1 MQKINL
7 TLHLIW
13 EVQMLKGLRS
23 LSESVFCSE
32 TCYHGEQAAQASSV
46 LLLPEDHTVH
56 WPDTGEWRTWGLD
69 CTRQDVSPLST
80 RPPFHPSTSQLQS
93 LPIPSRGWLLPPW
106 LSCPPLGSL
115 LAAKG
120 KFPVYRQA
128 PDTPNRNRPASICL
142 SLSAESPN
150 SWCLGEVVNVLHH
163 TPQVVLAPLH
173 GSSTI

>member
-32 TCYHGEQAAQASSV
+32 THYHGEQATQASSV

-128 PDTPNRNRPASICL
+128 PDTPNRNRPASACHFQQK
-142 SLSAESPN
+142 AP
-150 SWCLGEVVNVLHH
+150 
-163 TPQVVLAPLH
+163 TPGASGRL
-173 GSSTI
+173 